1 MLFANPMKRIL
12 STATT
17 FLLPGVLALGL
28 IVSSCTK
35 EDVLTVSQELIEMDY
50 TGGDIQISVQSTA
63 RWTVVANYQPIS
75 EAERNNWQE
84 PVWYEPIG
92 GPFPDP
98 AWIFFDVSEGG
109 AGTSRIT
116 VHVDA
121 SKSYSRLGT
130 VIFKLVDS
138 GKLVIVPIYQRG
150 KLDREMSDLLS
161 PGMLQYLGGGKIYF
175 TDILNIKMLG
185 LSGQRFDFMHDLV
198 YFENLE
204 ELQCNDCGL
213 TSFTTRMPA
222 LKTLLCSD
230 NQITVFDP
238 GLFPELVLLDC
249 SGNPLE
255 SVEIFD
261 APKLRTLYCER
272 LPFKEFSFGP
282 NLTTVACRSSE
293 VERIDLSR
301 AASLT
306 ELDCAFNSLKE
317 LDASKTK
324 LSFLS
329 CQGNPSLEKLVLPEG
344 DYLEFLCAESCHLS
358 GTLTICSENIADVS
372 VGNNEFDRIVFPE
385 KSRLSSLFCDNNLV
399 REIILP
405 KSYGYTYQ
413 GIHCE
418 NNLLTELGVIPS
430 TYGLAVSGNPGKD
443 GVFNIYVSGSS
454 TGFGF
459 TTSWLWEGRE
469 VNAHIV
475 EVPGA

>member
-1 MLFANPMKRIL
+1 MKGLL
-12 STATT
+12 SIATT
-17 FLLPGVLALGL
+17 SLLPSVLALGL
-28 IVSSCTK
+28 IASSCTK
-35 EDVLTVSQELIEMDY
+35 EDYLTVSQELIEVDY
-50 TGGDIQISVQSTA
+50 TGGDIQISIQSTA
-63 RWTVVANYQPIS
+63 RWTVVANYQPVS

-84 PVWYEPIG
+84 PVWYRPIG

-98 AWIFFDVSEGG
+98 AWIFFDVSEGD
-109 AGTSRIT
+109 AGTSQIT
-116 VHVDA
+116 IHVDA
-121 SKSYSRLGT
+121 SNSYSRLGT
-130 VIFKLVDS
+130 VVFKLIDT
-138 GKLVIVPIYQRG
+138 GKLVIIPLYQRG

-161 PGMLQYLGGGKIYF
+161 PGMIRYLGGGEIYF
-175 TDILNIKMLG
+175 TDILNVKMLG
-185 LSGQRFDFMHDLV
+185 LSGQHFDFMDDLV

-213 TSFTTRMPA
+213 TSFTTKMPA

-230 NQITVFDP
+230 NKITAFDP
-238 GLFPELVLLDC
+238 DLFPELVTLDC
-249 SGNPLE
+249 SGNPLK

-282 NLTTVACRSSE
+282 NLTTVACRGTE

-301 AASLT
+301 ATSLT
-306 ELDCAFNSLKE
+306 ELDCTFNCLKE

-329 CQGNPSLEKLVLPEG
+329 CQGNPSLETLVLPEG
-344 DYLEFLCAESCHLS
+344 NNLEFLGAESCNLS
-358 GTLTICSENIADVS
+358 CTLTIFSENITEVL
-372 VGNNEFDRIVFPE
+372 VGNNKLDRIVFPE
-385 KSRLSSLFCDNNLV
+385 KTELISLYCENNLI

-405 KSYGYTYQ
+405 KSYGYTFQ
-413 GIHCE
+413 GINCE
-418 NNLLTELGVIPS
+418 NNLLTELGVIP
-430 TYGLAVSGNPGKD
+430 TIYGLAVSGNPGKD
-443 GVFNIYVSGSS
+443 GVFNIYVSGTS

-459 TTSWLWEGRE
+459 TTNWLWEGRE